1 ERRILARQF
10 AALPIPAPTRITRRL
25 EPASHGQIDRVRTVR
40 DQRRRGGEPGPL
52 RYAQRRRRPR
62 RIVFL
67 IDVSG
72 SMKPYADS
80 LLRLAHY
87 VCSCAPQTEVF
98 AIGTRLT
105 RITPALRCPD
115 VEDALAEAGRLI
127 PDWAGGTRLADNL
140 HEFLRTWGRRGGA
153 AAGGRGRGRAVIR
166 GVRKRSPCDR
176 WQLTERFQ
184 MRDVLDDLV
193 EQWRA
198 GGSVGLGTVVAAF
211 SSAPR
216 LPGAA
221 MAVSEEGVVTGS
233 VSGGCVEG
241 AVYETATEVLGSG
254 VPQLQ
259 RYGFSD
265 DDAFA
270 VGLTCGGTI
279 DVFVENVNQ
288 ETFPQ
293 LGEVARDIQEG
304 NPVAIAT
311 VIEHPDSDWI
321 GRRIVLRPETAEGTV
336 GSDRADHAI
345 IDDARGLLAVGRNA
359 TLTYGPDGQRLEDG
373 MRVFVSAFAPR
384 PRMIV
389 FGAI

>member
-1 ERRILARQF
+1 
-10 AALPIPAPTRITRRL
+10 
-25 EPASHGQIDRVRTVR
+25 
-40 DQRRRGGEPGPL
+40 
-52 RYAQRRRRPR
+52 
-62 RIVFL
+62 
-67 IDVSG
+67 
-72 SMKPYADS
+72 
-80 LLRLAHY
+80 
-87 VCSCAPQTEVF
+87 
-98 AIGTRLT
+98 
-105 RITPALRCPD
+105 
-115 VEDALAEAGRLI
+115 
-127 PDWAGGTRLADNL
+127 
-140 HEFLRTWGRRGGA
+140 
-153 AAGGRGRGRAVIR
+153 
-166 GVRKRSPCDR
+166 
-176 WQLTERFQ
+176 
-184 MRDVLDDLV
+184 MRDVLDDLID
-193 EQWRA
+193 QWKTGRA
-198 GGSVGLGTVVAAF
+198 VGLGTVVAAF

-321 GRRIVLRPETAEGTV
+321 GRRIVLRPETAEEIG
-336 GSDRADHAI
+336 RASCRE
-345 IDDARGLLAVGRNA
+345 RGRSRGGLG
-359 TLTYGPDGQRLEDG
+359 
-373 MRVFVSAFAPR
+373 
-384 PRMIV
+384 
-389 FGAI
+389 